1 VSDLSRLYLLQGL
14 RAFVYG
20 FGSVVIGASL
30 AREGRTG
37 LEVGLVLGSLL
48 AGAALASLLLARR
61 ADRLGR
67 RRVYVLLFA
76 LMGLAGIVFAVSDAL
91 PLLIVA
97 GLTGTISVDVVESGP
112 FTSVEQAMIPEVA
125 GRRTAHAFGRYNAIA
140 ALAGS
145 AGALAAAGPE
155 ALRTILPALATDRRW
170 LLVYAVVALVGLA
183 LARGLS
189 DEVEVARA
197 LTRNTPGS
205 LRASRSPVLRLA
217 GLFAVDSFAGGFVVQ
232 SFLVYWFTERFG
244 ASTQLMGVTLAATG
258 LIQAASFVIAPRI
271 AARFGLLNT
280 MVFTH
285 LPSNLVLM
293 AIPFA
298 PSLPIA
304 LGLLLLRYPLS
315 QMDVPARQAYLAVL
329 AGPEER
335 AAAASVT
342 NAART
347 VARPLS
353 APVAGL
359 ALSAGV
365 PGLPFVLAG
374 GLKAAYDLGLL
385 AWFRRFPVER
395 PELGSEVIPA

>member
-1 VSDLSRLYLLQGL
+1 
-14 RAFVYG
+14 
-20 FGSVVIGASL
+20 
-30 AREGRTG
+30 
-37 LEVGLVLGSLL
+37 
-48 AGAALASLLLARR
+48 
-61 ADRLGR
+61 
-67 RRVYVLLFA
+67 
-76 LMGLAGIVFAVSDAL
+76 
-91 PLLIVA
+91 
-97 GLTGTISVDVVESGP
+97 
-112 FTSVEQAMIPEVA
+112 
-125 GRRTAHAFGRYNAIA
+125 
-140 ALAGS
+140 
-145 AGALAAAGPE
+145 
-155 ALRTILPALATDRRW
+155 
-170 LLVYAVVALVGLA
+170 
-183 LARGLS
+183 
-189 DEVEVARA
+189 
-197 LTRNTPGS
+197 
-205 LRASRSPVLRLA
+205 
-217 GLFAVDSFAGGFVVQ
+217 VDSFAGGFVVQ
-232 SFLVYWFTERFG
+232 SFLVYWFIERFG

-271 AARFGLLNT
+271 AAQFGLLNT

-285 LPSNLVLM
+285 LPSNLVLI

-359 ALSAGV
+359 AVSVGV

-374 GLKAAYDLGLL
+374 GLKVAYDLGLL
-385 AWFRRFPVER
+385 AWFRRLPVER
-395 PELGSEVIPA
+395 AELESPEAVPI